1 MMNDNDEKKKHWKS
15 IQEDLKSALDSWT
28 DLSQKAR
35 VRKSPEQ
42 QQMEE
47 IRRLLGDLQ
56 SKIRSFDEEPE
67 A

>member
-1 MMNDNDEKKKHWKS
+1 MNNENDEKKIHWKS

-28 DLSQKAR
+28 DLSQK
-35 VRKSPEQ
+35 VTKRKTPEQ

-56 SKIRSFDEEPE
+56 SKIRDFDQEP
-67 A
+67 